1 MSTIL
6 NTITTCP
13 NLQGWLA
20 DYFATCPASRR
31 PGSPLFNFLFSD
43 ANRFNLR
50 DLRGAVNP
58 VPGRK
63 RTVELVYDQPV
74 STSDVL
80 AVPSCD
86 RICDATTERG
96 DASVTY
102 TIECTDGFYVEEQW
116 RLSDWNE
123 SCRSDGDILIRKLAN
138 MLDGLMAR
146 VYQATA
152 EAMPPLLGGWSSDVN
167 PLWIDADDFL
177 EVSTEKA
184 SSDDLNVQA
193 YQRIA
198 NAKMQSGYCLP
209 TFIVGGI
216 DLYGYWQ
223 LMNAGCCTQ
232 DGIDALAILNQ
243 LGETV
248 TYDRWVAAEFGNDVS
263 LMLQAGS
270 LQLLTYNAVT
280 PLITNLGGLGDL
292 DMTYRNYFEAIINDP
307 LTGFPVDLSI
317 KSDCGV
323 VDIVMTA
330 TSKPV
335 ALPFTLY
342 PEGHIND
349 GVNFASAIQVV
360 NT

>member
-31 PGSPLFNFLFSD
+31 PQSPLFNFLYSD
-43 ANRFNLR
+43 GNRSNLR
-50 DLRGAVNP
+50 NIVNP
-58 VPGRK
+58 MPGRK
-63 RTVELVYDQPV
+63 RTVTLVYDQPV
-74 STSDVL
+74 STADVT

-96 DASVTY
+96 DASVDY

-123 SCRSDGDILIRKLAN
+123 SCRMDGEIIIRKLAN

-152 EAMPPLLGGWSSDVN
+152 EAMPPLLGGWSSDVTGS
-167 PLWIDADDFL
+167 WIDADDFL
-177 EVSTEKA
+177 QVTTLTSGA
-184 SSDDLNVQA
+184 LNTTA

-216 DLYGYWQ
+216 DLYGYYQ
-223 LMNAGCCTQ
+223 LMQAGCCTQ

-243 LGETV
+243 LGEAV
-248 TYDRWVAAEFGNDVS
+248 AYDRYVATEFGNDVS
-263 LMLQAGS
+263 LMLQQGS
-270 LQLLTYNAVT
+270 VQLLTYNAVT
-280 PLITNLGGLGDL
+280 PLITSLGGLGDL
-292 DMTYRNYFEAIINDP
+292 DMTYRNYFEAIVQDP

-323 VDIVMTA
+323 IDIVMTA
-330 TSKPV
+330 TTKPV

-342 PEGHIND
+342 PEGHPNE
-349 GVNFASAIQVV
+349 GVNFAAGIQVTG